1 MYVTGQDGSLKL
13 TNKKKNKQKS
23 SAWKEEGTSL
33 RCLHVYCHVNIYT
46 LGRTWDRNM
55 RNESKQE
62 ESLANVTPLFY

>member
-13 TNKKKNKQKS
+13 TDKKNKQTS

-46 LGRTWDRNM
+46 LGRTWDKH
-55 RNESKQE
+55 EK
-62 ESLANVTPLFY
+62 